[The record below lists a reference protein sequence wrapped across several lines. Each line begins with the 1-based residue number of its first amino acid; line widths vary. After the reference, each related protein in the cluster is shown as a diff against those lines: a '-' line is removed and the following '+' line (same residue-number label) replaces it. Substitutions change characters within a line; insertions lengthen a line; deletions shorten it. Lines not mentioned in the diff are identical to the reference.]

1 MEKNNVVEFT
11 SQEENLDPLSD
22 LLQSGARQ
30 LIMQAVEAEVDELLS
45 QYSAQR
51 TEDGKAGVVR
61 NGYLPERKLQTGIG
75 PVTVKIPKI
84 RSRTGKPVTFC
95 SALVPPYVRKTKS
108 LEAALPWLYLKGVSS
123 GEMSEA
129 LKVLVGPQAEGL
141 SASTVSRLKQ
151 TWAQEYHN
159 WNDERL
165 DKEKWVYVWADG
177 VYSGLRGE
185 TEKLCALVIIGVN
198 ERGQK
203 QFLAIEDGARESTQ
217 SWREVL
223 LKLKSRGMNGP
234 QLAIGDGAMG
244 FWAALDEVY
253 PQTRQQ
259 RCCPLSDV
267 NIACRVIDAQDD
279 ECAQL
284 PTQIIPAK
292 S

>member
-1 MEKNNVVEFT
+1 MEKNNVVEF
-11 SQEENLDPLSD
+11 SGREGISDPLTD

-30 LIMQAVEAEVDELLS
+30 LIMQAVEVEVEELLS
-45 QYSAQR
+45 QYSTQR
-51 TEDGKAGVVR
+51 TEGGKAGVVR
-61 NGYLPERKLQTGIG
+61 NGYLPERQLQTGIG
-75 PVTVKIPKI
+75 PVTVKVPKV
-84 RSRTGKPVTFC
+84 RSRTGKPVTFS

-123 GEMSEA
+123 GEMGEA
-129 LKVLVGPQAEGL
+129 LKVLVGPQSEGL

-151 TWAQEYHN
+151 TWAQEYHS

-165 DKEKWVYVWADG
+165 DKDRWVYVWADG

-185 TEKLCALVIIGVN
+185 QEKLCALVVIGVN

-223 LKLKSRGMNGP
+223 LKLKSRGMNGAE
-234 QLAIGDGAMG
+234 LAIGDGAMG
-244 FWAALDEVY
+244 FWAALEEVY

-259 RCCPLSDV
+259 RCCLLGDV
-267 NIACRVIDAQDD
+267 NIACQVIDAQDN

-284 PTQIIPAK
+284 PAQVIPAK